1 MTLGRRGESEDLQ
14 ITHPLPWPAR
24 VPGLSAGRWP
34 LRHGGGVVREAVG
47 ERLPGLL
54 EGGGQS
60 VQHLDFALNLL
71 ILGQLSGTVI

>member
-14 ITHPLPWPAR
+14 ITHPLPWQAS
-24 VPGLSAGRWP
+24 VHGMSAWSWQ
-34 LRHGGGVVREAVG
+34 LRQRGGVVREAVG
-47 ERLPGLL
+47 EGLPGLL
-54 EGGGQS
+54 ERGGQS